1 MENIVFTT
9 ILGEENLALLITY
22 SDDKCPR
29 LSRGKNPVYIVQ
41 NLGKNHDACLASGY
55 KSYP

>member
-1 MENIVFTT
+1 MENVVFTT
-9 ILGEENLALLITY
+9 VLGEKNLALLITY

>member
-1 MENIVFTT
+1 MVNIVFTT
-9 ILGEENLALLITY
+9 VLGEKNLALLITY

-29 LSRGKNPVYIVQ
+29 LSRGKNPVCIVQ